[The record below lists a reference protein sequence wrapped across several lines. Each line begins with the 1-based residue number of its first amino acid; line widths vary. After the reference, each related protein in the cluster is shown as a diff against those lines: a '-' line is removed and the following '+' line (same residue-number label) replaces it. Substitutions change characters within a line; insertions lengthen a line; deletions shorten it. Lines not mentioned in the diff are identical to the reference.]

1 MNGAVPALDLHTTR
15 TTATNRREQGRVSV
29 QPGVIEIPREIHLFP
44 LADVATEQPAVEEV
58 FPAERSERVC
68 RALNV
73 SVALLA
79 MIILSPIY
87 LLVALAVRLTSRGAV
102 LYSQVRVGVDRRY
115 NRESTYE
122 RRGQDHGGKPFM
134 MYKFR
139 SMQVN
144 AESNGQAVW
153 AMKRDPRVT
162 LVGRVLR
169 RTRLDELP
177 QLYNVLRGEMN
188 IVGPRPE
195 RPTIFADLR
204 ASIPEYPM
212 RQRVKPGITGWAQIN
227 QSYDACVDDVR
238 KKVQYDL
245 EYVQRQGLVED
256 LRIMSM
262 TVPVM
267 LFGRGGW

>member
-1 MNGAVPALDLHTTR
+1 MNGAVPARDLNTTR
-15 TTATNRREQGRVSV
+15 PTGKKRPQGRVSV
-29 QPGVIEIPREIHLFP
+29 QSGVIEIQREIHPFP
-44 LADVATEQPAVEEV
+44 LADVATDRAPVEDV
-58 FPAERSERVC
+58 LPAERSERLS

-73 SVALLA
+73 TVALVGLV
-79 MIILSPIY
+79 ILSPVY
-87 LLVALAVRLTSRGAV
+87 LIVALAVWISSPGPV
-102 LYSQVRVGVDRRY
+102 IYSQVRVGVDRRY
-115 NRESTYE
+115 GRKTTHE
-122 RRGQDHGGKPFM
+122 RRATDHGGMPFM

-139 SMQVN
+139 SMRAD

-177 QLYNVLRGEMN
+177 QLYNVLLGDMN

-204 ASIPEYPM
+204 ATIPEYPM

-245 EYVQRQGLVED
+245 EYVKRQGLAED

>member
-1 MNGAVPALDLHTTR
+1 MNGAVPALELHTTR
-15 TTATNRREQGRVSV
+15 ATGKKRQQGRVSV
-29 QPGVIEIPREIHLFP
+29 QPGVIEIPREIHPVP
-44 LADVATEQPAVEEV
+44 LADMATERAPVAEV
-58 FPAERSERVC
+58 FPAERSERLS

-73 SVALLA
+73 TVSLLA
-79 MIILSPIY
+79 MIVLSPIY
-87 LLVALAVRLTSRGAV
+87 LLVALAVKLTSPGPV
-102 LYSQVRVGVDRRY
+102 IYSQVRVGVDRRY
-115 NRESTYE
+115 GRKTTHE
-122 RRGQDHGGKPFM
+122 RRATDHGGKPFM

-139 SMQVN
+139 SMRVD

>member
-122 RRGQDHGGKPFM
+122 RRGQ
-134 MYKFR
+134 
-139 SMQVN
+139 
-144 AESNGQAVW
+144 
-153 AMKRDPRVT
+153 
-162 LVGRVLR
+162 LVGRR
-169 RTRLDELP
+169 
-177 QLYNVLRGEMN
+177 
-188 IVGPRPE
+188 
-195 RPTIFADLR
+195 
-204 ASIPEYPM
+204 S
-212 RQRVKPGITGWAQIN
+212 
-227 QSYDACVDDVR
+227 SHVR
-238 KKVQYDL
+238 
-245 EYVQRQGLVED
+245 
-256 LRIMSM
+256 
-262 TVPVM
+262 
-267 LFGRGGW
+267 